1 MTLKFVTEL
10 ERIDCM
16 EKEAMNEQ
24 QAKEELEKRYGT
36 AKKLLE
42 DEDKLE
48 KFLKRLEEKLKVI
61 PKVGDKLSMIPV
73 FASLLKSYVKKEYKE
88 VPLGTI
94 IAILAALIYFVSPID
109 IIPDTIPVLG
119 YSDDAAVVYACLKL
133 VESDVKEYQEWREKN
148 EAE

>member
-1 MTLKFVTEL
+1 
-10 ERIDCM
+10 M

-133 VESDVKEYQEWREKN
+133 VESDVKDYQEWREKN